1 MAPEVMEQAGGY
13 DFRADIWSTGITA
26 LELAKGVAPYAHLS
40 AMKVLVLTIEESP
53 PSLKTY
59 SNDRQRDGAPFSNN
73 FDDFYKKCLQKNP
86 KLRPSTEELLKH
98 KFLKNRSCYAL
109 VDQLLKHIPSVGRSI
124 PTRPSGEEQRRK
136 LLPGEGSVA
145 IELIER
151 ENIPGNNLDVES
163 SKDCESHPQLSV
175 PGNVPGNVLS
185 SPHRDN
191 GSSRGGSGGY
201 SGVSNNSSSNN
212 NSMKHPYCP
221 APPVYVSGTTWVFD
235 GDGDEDHSSLGSG
248 KDRSRILRI
257 SSRIPGRSGSISN
270 GFGTAGQS
278 FSMLSHTSSF
288 SSSSAKNDDF
298 HNNNGIDSFLAD
310 FEADAATI
318 KSTKKVSV
326 PIVAV
331 SDQISVSQPLP
342 VSIIPE
348 MNDLIISPLLQHTDS
363 NNTALIENERGKMSL
378 IAEEESHNNDND
390 AFMDE
395 MEDIC
400 S

>member
-13 DFRADIWSTGITA
+13 DFRADIWSMGITA

-40 AMKVLVLTIEESP
+40 AMKVLVLTIEEAP
-53 PSLKTY
+53 PSLRTY

-151 ENIPGNNLDVES
+151 ENTPGNNLEAES
-163 SKDCESHPQLSV
+163 SKDCESYPTLAV

-185 SPHRDN
+185 SPQRDN
-191 GSSRGGSGGY
+191 VSSRSGSGGY
-201 SGVSNNSSSNN
+201 SVGSSNSNSNN
-212 NSMKHPYCP
+212 NNNNNMKHSYCP
-221 APPVYVSGTTWVFD
+221 TPPVYVSGTTWVFD
-235 GDGDEDHSSLGSG
+235 GDGDDDHSSLGSG

-270 GFGTAGQS
+270 GFGTGGQS

-298 HNNNGIDSFLAD
+298 HSNNGIDSFLTD
-310 FEADAATI
+310 FEADAATM
-318 KSTKKVSV
+318 KSTKTI
-326 PIVAV
+326 PIVTV

-348 MNDLIISPLLQHTDS
+348 MNNLVLSPLLQHPDS
-363 NNTALIENERGKMSL
+363 NNTTLIENERGK
-378 IAEEESHNNDND
+378 IIEKEESNNDDND